1 MLEID
6 QFWRQLL
13 PSLANY
19 EFLYIYLDIATII
32 SFIRIVLYLP
42 ARMLDR
48 SSHLWKVYFI

>member
-13 PSLANY
+13 PGLVNY

>member
-13 PSLANY
+13 PGLVNY

-48 SSHLWKVYFI
+48 SSHL